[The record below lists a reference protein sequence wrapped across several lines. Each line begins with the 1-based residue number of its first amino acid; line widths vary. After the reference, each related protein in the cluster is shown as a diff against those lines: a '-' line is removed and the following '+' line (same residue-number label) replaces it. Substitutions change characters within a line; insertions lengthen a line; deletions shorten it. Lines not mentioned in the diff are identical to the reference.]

1 MAHYALLDE
10 NNIVTG
16 VIYGKD
22 EDEKRNGEDIDW
34 EIWMKDFHGA
44 ADCKRTSF
52 NTSRNVHRD
61 GGTPFR
67 GNYAGPGYIYDPTN
81 DVFYT
86 PKRFDSWTMDT
97 NTWCWKAPLDQ
108 TDAELGYFW
117 DEDLYQSDNTK
128 GWVEEEPD

>member
-34 EIWMKDFHGA
+34 EIWMKDFHGVS
-44 ADCKRTSF
+44 DCKRTSI
-52 NTSRNVHRD
+52 NTEANTHKT

-67 GNYAGPGYIYDPTN
+67 GNYAGIGYTYDSTN
-81 DVFYT
+81 DVFI
-86 PKRFDSWTMDT
+86 PPQIFASWTLDT
-97 NTWCWKAPLDQ
+97 SRWCWKAPLEQ
-108 TDAELGYFW
+108 TKDELGYFW

-128 GWVEEEPD
+128 GWVENEPT